1 MQALLA
7 TIGLVRPKAKLAPT
21 IIDIFTATINL
32 HLPRS
37 VHGIPH
43 EPGRNKDGKRFLD
56 RSQSQVRGADGLP
69 AFHPTKRCLKV

>member
-43 EPGRNKDGKRFLD
+43 EPGRNKTVSDVWTGRNPK
-56 RSQSQVRGADGLP
+56 SVVRTACRHSTRPSD
-69 AFHPTKRCLKV
+69 V